1 MGFYAGSL
9 GGDDSAPAADTK
21 TPPNKVK
28 TGVLTGTVKD
38 IATGQPVGGVPV
50 TLAFQ
55 GQGVANPTA
64 ITAADGTYAIGPVPT
79 GHYGKLTV
87 NGAGYVPIS
96 RDVTVAASG
105 SASDFSVVRDW
116 VAVSGGATIVA
127 FDGPDYSDFGCGP
140 AQALDLSLATGWG
153 STTGNSKGTPT
164 NVFVPK
170 HLTVD
175 MKRKVNIT
183 SFAVDPSA
191 TCGDAGS
198 ASTGQYQIE
207 TSPDNVTWT
216 VAASG
221 TFTVADRG
229 RLNTVT
235 PTQASLGVQYVR
247 FTILGNQVPDF
258 ATNCPN
264 GGVRRLHLHR
274 PDRAPG
280 LRGRHSLSERPT
292 AGPQHGGRPSASAL
306 RARRRSARAA
316 RRRGR
321 RRRRDP
327 RRERHPRRPAAAVHA
342 LAHPHVARLAEGGQV
357 LGEHGVADLEP
368 VAHHGE
374 LRLAD
379 RGQHGHQLQPGRGLE
394 VRVEVGH
401 QRSRTRSTSPATASP
416 TARASQ
422 RADSPAPR
430 RAGSWR

>member
-9 GGDDSAPAADTK
+9 GGDDTAPAADTK

-140 AQALDLSLATGWG
+140 AEALDLSLATGWG

-221 TFTVADRG
+221 TFTAADRG

-235 PTQASLGVQYVR
+235 PTQGSLGVQYVR

-264 GGVRRLHLHR
+264 GAYDGCTYTDLTEL
-274 PDRAPG
+274 
-280 LRGRHSLSERPT
+280 
-292 AGPQHGGRPSASAL
+292 
-306 RARRRSARAA
+306 
-316 RRRGR
+316 
-321 RRRRDP
+321 
-327 RRERHPRRPAAAVHA
+327 
-342 LAHPHVARLAEGGQV
+342 QV
-357 LGEHGVADLEP
+357 YGVATP
-368 VAHHGE
+368 
-374 LRLAD
+374 
-379 RGQHGHQLQPGRGLE
+379 
-394 VRVEVGH
+394 
-401 QRSRTRSTSPATASP
+401 
-416 TARASQ
+416 
-422 RADSPAPR
+422 
-430 RAGSWR
+430 